1 MLLVYINVV
10 YLENHRGMSYLGIKK
25 GDKVVIIGGG
35 FAGLQLAK
43 KLMKADLRVI
53 LVDKQNHHQFQPL
66 FYQVASGRLE
76 PSSISFPFRKIFQKS
91 KNVDFRMADITSIDP
106 VEKKIMTAYDRTI
119 TYDHLVIAT
128 GCKTNF
134 FGNKQMSENA
144 FSMKSTQESIDIRN
158 KILFSFEKEIF
169 AREEEKQ
176 AWMNIIIVG
185 GGPTGVEL
193 SGAFAELKKNVLP
206 KDYHNIDFSKLNIIL
221 LEGSKHT
228 LNNMSDESK
237 DASRKYL
244 EEMSV
249 IVKTETLIQSY
260 DGNVA
265 VLNTGETIPSKNV
278 IWAAGVTGNIIEG
291 LDSEDVFK
299 NRYVVDRYNK
309 LKRFENI
316 YALGDVAYMATPK
329 YPNGHPQVANVA
341 INQAKVLGDN
351 IIKSMKSET
360 ASLTEYEYH
369 DMGMMATIGKHKAVV
384 ELPFIKFKG
393 VFAWYVWM
401 FLHLMLILSVRN
413 KLIIFF
419 NWAWSYLTKD
429 TSLRLIT
436 YIDYKKE
443 KVTDF

>member
-1 MLLVYINVV
+1 LFISKADSKILNIK
-10 YLENHRGMSYLGIKK
+10 GMSNLGIKK

-43 KLMKADLRVI
+43 TLMKADLKVI

-91 KNVDFRMADITSIDP
+91 KNVDFRMADIINIDP
-106 VEKKIMTAYDRTI
+106 IEKKIMTAYDRNI

-134 FGNKQMSENA
+134 FGNKEMSENA
-144 FSMKSTQESIDIRN
+144 FSMKTTQDSIDIRN

-169 AREEEKQ
+169 ARPEEKQ
-176 AWMNIIIVG
+176 AWMNIVIVG

-193 SGAFAELKKNVLP
+193 SGSFAELKKNILP
-206 KDYHNIDFSKLNIIL
+206 KDYHNIDFSKFNIIL
-221 LEGSKHT
+221 LEGSKNT
-228 LNNMSDESK
+228 LNNMSEESRI
-237 DASRKYL
+237 ASRRYL
-244 EEMSV
+244 EEMGV
-249 IVKTETLIQSY
+249 IVKTETLIESY
-260 DGNVA
+260 DGKMA
-265 VLNTGETIPSKNV
+265 VLNTGEVIPTKNV
-278 IWAAGVTGNIIEG
+278 IWAAGVIGNIING
-291 LDSEDVFK
+291 LESQDIFK
-299 NRYVVDRYNK
+299 NRYIVDRLNK
-309 LKRFENI
+309 IKHFDNI
-316 YALGDVAYMATPK
+316 YALGDVAYMVTPK

-341 INQAKVLGDN
+341 LNQAKTLGKN
-351 IIKSMKSET
+351 IVN
-360 ASLTEYEYH
+360 SLKNENYQPIEYEYN
-369 DMGMMATIGKHKAVV
+369 DMGMMATIGKNKAVV
-384 ELPFIKFKG
+384 EFPFIKFHG
-393 VFAWYVWM
+393 ALAWYIWM

-413 KLIIFF
+413 KLVIFF

-436 YIDYKKE
+436 NIDYKKE

>member
-1 MLLVYINVV
+1 
-10 YLENHRGMSYLGIKK
+10 MSNLGIKK

-43 KLMKADLRVI
+43 TLMKADLKVI

-91 KNVDFRMADITSIDP
+91 KNVDFRMADIINIDP
-106 VEKKIMTAYDRTI
+106 IEKKIMTAYDRNI

-134 FGNKQMSENA
+134 FGNKEMSENA
-144 FSMKSTQESIDIRN
+144 FSMKTTQDSIDIRN

-169 AREEEKQ
+169 ARPEEKQ
-176 AWMNIIIVG
+176 AWMNIVIVG

-193 SGAFAELKKNVLP
+193 SGSFAELKKNILP
-206 KDYHNIDFSKLNIIL
+206 KDYHNIDFSKFNIIL
-221 LEGSKHT
+221 LEGSKNT
-228 LNNMSDESK
+228 LNNMSEESRI
-237 DASRKYL
+237 ASRRYL
-244 EEMSV
+244 EEMGV
-249 IVKTETLIQSY
+249 IVKTETLIESY
-260 DGNVA
+260 DGKLA
-265 VLNTGETIPSKNV
+265 VLNTGEIIPTKNV
-278 IWAAGVTGNIIEG
+278 IWAAGVIGNIING
-291 LDSEDVFK
+291 LESKDIFK
-299 NRYVVDRYNK
+299 NRYIVDRLNK
-309 LKRFENI
+309 IKHFDNI
-316 YALGDVAYMATPK
+316 YALGDVAYMVTPK

-341 INQAKVLGDN
+341 LNQAKTLGKN
-351 IIKSMKSET
+351 IVN
-360 ASLTEYEYH
+360 SLKNENYQPIEYEYN
-369 DMGMMATIGKHKAVV
+369 DMGMMATIGKNKAVV
-384 ELPFIKFKG
+384 EFPFIKFNG
-393 VFAWYVWM
+393 ALAWYIWM

-413 KLIIFF
+413 KLVIFF

-436 YIDYKKE
+436 NIDYKKE

>member
-1 MLLVYINVV
+1 MQK
-10 YLENHRGMSYLGIKK
+10 LGFNK
-25 GDKVVIIGGG
+25 GDKVVIVGGG

-43 KLMKADLRVI
+43 KLMKADLKVI

-119 TYDHLVIAT
+119 TYDQLIIAT

-193 SGAFAELKKNVLP
+193 SGAFAELKKNVVP
-206 KDYHNIDFSKLNIIL
+206 KDYHTIVFSKLNIIL

-237 DASRKYL
+237 AASQKYL

-260 DGNVA
+260 DGNIA

-291 LDSEDVFK
+291 LDSEDVYK
-299 NRYVVDRYNK
+299 NRYVVDKFNK
-309 LKRFENI
+309 LKRFDNI
-316 YALGDVAYMATPK
+316 YALGDVAYMTTQK

-341 INQAKVLGDN
+341 INQAVNLGKN
-351 IIKSMKSET
+351 IIKSLKSNSKE
-360 ASLTEYEYH
+360 LTEYEYN

-419 NWAWSYLTKD
+419 NWAWSYMTKD

-436 YIDYKKE
+436 NIDYKKE